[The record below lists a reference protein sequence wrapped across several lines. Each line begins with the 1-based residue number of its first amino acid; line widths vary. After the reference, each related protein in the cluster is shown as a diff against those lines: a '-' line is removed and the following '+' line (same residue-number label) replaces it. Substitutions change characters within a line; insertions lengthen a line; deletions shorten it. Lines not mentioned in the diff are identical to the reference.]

1 MRSRVPPQYTQRDR
15 KIMAEYINKQIEDGI
30 CKAQYL
36 MLLSFHD
43 VHGIGESRLAPVLER
58 YAALLDEYN
67 GYLRDDVADEKLTEA
82 MKKLMPHYFTKLYQ

>member
-1 MRSRVPPQYTQRDR
+1 MKSRVPPQYTQRDR
-15 KIMAEYINKQIEDGI
+15 KIMAEYINRQIEDGI

-43 VHGIGESRLAPVLER
+43 VHGMGESRLVPVLER
-58 YAALLDEYN
+58 YATLLEEYN
-67 GYLRDDVADEKLTEA
+67 GYLHDDVADEKLTEA